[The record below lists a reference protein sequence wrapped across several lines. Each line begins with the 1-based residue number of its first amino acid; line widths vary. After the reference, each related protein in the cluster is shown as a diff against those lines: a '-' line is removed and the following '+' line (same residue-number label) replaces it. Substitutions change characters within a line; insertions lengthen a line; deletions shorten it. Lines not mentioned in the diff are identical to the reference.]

1 MACEAGC
8 SSGSHSTDSL
18 SRHPQPGN
26 FTSVQNIPRC
36 EKHGVVAKQRF
47 WEHEIEGRSNFSST
61 LWDSAYQ
68 CERRKGFFILKYTEI
83 FTG

>member
-8 SSGSHSTDSL
+8 SSGSRSTDSL

-47 WEHEIEGRSNFSST
+47 WEHEIEGREATSAALCGTLPITARGEKFFS
-61 LWDSAYQ
+61 Y
-68 CERRKGFFILKYTEI
+68 
-83 FTG
+83 